1 MASLFSED
9 NPSSK
14 NEPIRFNPEYKKKT
28 FQPCNKG
35 DNCYYLHKGT
45 CTFQHTHSAM
55 ANIIRIKN
63 RDITQLENILKN
75 SLLPHFK
82 DISTKLTTFLEELNT
97 IDKSGFKKIYLYD
110 LSNGNQLFSKINDI
124 TLYFK
129 DTTLKTFNVVLDLL
143 DGLYLKIKSISGILD
158 LMKSDIKLA
167 ADASNITDI
176 ASSEFVEF
184 DEKWEIDNESK
195 ILFTEDKSELEEISE
210 NFNNFLSNL

>member
-1 MASLFSED
+1 MTSLFSED
-9 NPSSK
+9 NPSSS
-14 NEPIRFNPEYKKKT
+14 EPIRFNPEYKKKT
-28 FQPCNKG
+28 FQQCNKG

-45 CTFQHTHSAM
+45 CTFQHSYSAM
-55 ANIIRIKN
+55 SNIIRMKN

-82 DISTKLTTFLEELNT
+82 DISTKLTTFLEDLTT

-110 LSNGNQLFSKINDI
+110 LTNANQLLSKINDI

-143 DGLYLKIKSISGILD
+143 DSQYLKIKSISGVLD

-176 ASSEFVEF
+176 TSSDFEEF
-184 DEKWEIDNESK
+184 DGKWEYDNESK
-195 ILFTEDKSELEEISE
+195 ILFTEDKSELDEISE
-210 NFNNFLSNL
+210 NFNKFLNNL